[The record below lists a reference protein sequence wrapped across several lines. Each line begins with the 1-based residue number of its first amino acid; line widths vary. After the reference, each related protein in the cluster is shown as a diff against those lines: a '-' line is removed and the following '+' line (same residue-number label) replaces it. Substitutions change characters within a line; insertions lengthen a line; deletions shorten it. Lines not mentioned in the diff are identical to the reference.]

1 MKHTVVAA
9 SCVLL
14 LGAACTRSE
23 DGKNGNTGGAS
34 KGAPLFTRADEI
46 DNDRLIAW
54 LKSNV
59 DANPAAGGRVR
70 LVNIYLKRGQ
80 MRGRLD
86 DFDRCIEYATKDIDG
101 THASESYKTRAR
113 CEISLHRFHDAAADL
128 DAASHHADAL
138 PQETLGLRGDVAW
151 ALGKYDEALDDYKKA
166 QRADDPIAMVRLA
179 NFDVELGAL
188 PEADLLFDGAEK
200 LVAGKDKN
208 YEAWLQVQRALRHL
222 ESGEI
227 PEARARIDKALAHDE
242 KNVLAELYHA
252 QILSLDG
259 KPADAIAEYET
270 LVAKTDNPE
279 YMSALATLEAKNGDA
294 PGAAK
299 LVEAARQRYKADVLA
314 FPEALWQHYG
324 QFLLDQRIETA
335 TALEVLT
342 KNADAR
348 PNVQSWIPLAW
359 AQLASGDAKAAKATV
374 DRALKTPAKSARLW
388 WVAAHVA
395 EANGDAATAKEMR
408 TRALAANPRIAD
420 LVSHTTPPAK
430 LN

>member
-1 MKHTVVAA
+1 MRHAVVAA
-9 SCVLL
+9 GCLLL
-14 LGAACTRSE
+14 LGAACTRSD

-46 DNDRLIAW
+46 DNERLIAW
-54 LKSNV
+54 LKSMV
-59 DANPAAGGRVR
+59 DANPAAGGRMR

-128 DAASHHADAL
+128 DAAAHHADAL

-166 QRADDPIAMVRLA
+166 QRADDAIAMVRLA

-188 PEADLLFDGAEK
+188 PDADLLFDGAEK

-208 YEAWLQVQRALRHL
+208 YEAWLQVQRAIRHL

-279 YMSALATLEAKNGDA
+279 YMSALALLKAKNGDA

-299 LVEAARQRYKADVLA
+299 LVEAARQRYTADVRA
-314 FPEALWQHYG
+314 FPEALWQHDG
-324 QFLLDQRIETA
+324 QFLLDQRIEPA

-359 AQLASGDAKAAKATV
+359 AQLANGDAKAAKATV
-374 DRALKTPAKSARLW
+374 DRALATPSKSARLW

-395 EANGDAATAKEMR
+395 EANGDAGTAKKMR

-420 LVSHTTPPAK
+420 LVAHTTPPAK